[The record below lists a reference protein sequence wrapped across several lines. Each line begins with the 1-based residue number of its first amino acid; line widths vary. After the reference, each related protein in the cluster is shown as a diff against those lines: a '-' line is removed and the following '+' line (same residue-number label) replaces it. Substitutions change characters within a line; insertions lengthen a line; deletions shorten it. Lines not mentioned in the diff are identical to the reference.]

1 MTTLLISHTTTNQT
15 TKQKHL
21 WISSKV
27 TSSFNLFTLFK
38 QQDFVATSFA
48 IIQTQISLNQYVLSP
63 VILLKIDKNLF
74 FQQNCKIYKN
84 VYRTTKHPFQ
94 ITLSFQW
101 VEHWHFSLCCSSF
114 KTLLVTLPN
123 QISTSF

>member
-1 MTTLLISHTTTNQT
+1 MFSVEQRIIALADTVGGRKLLKTMTTLLISHTTTNQT

-74 FQQNCKIYKN
+74 FQ
-84 VYRTTKHPFQ
+84 
-94 ITLSFQW
+94 
-101 VEHWHFSLCCSSF
+101 
-114 KTLLVTLPN
+114 
-123 QISTSF
+123 